1 MKPEFK
7 LLYGWSIILK
17 SRGGSGHNILNDSFK
32 RIRPNES
39 PPKSDPTNLFAPPYS
54 KKRKNLAWSNIFK
67 VLYVADHTKSLG
79 KNGEYSLKMIR
90 SSPNFACNLPS
101 LGATTEAMRRST
113 LTSICILQ
121 HFSCL
126 SVKSPKL
133 ICRDHSVGTFSK
145 TEIFDHLSKP
155 QKCALQQNLLCF
167 AMRKTKGSV
176 CDWFGSPRGWTFFF
190 FFFSP
195 NPYQTSNFSK

>member
-1 MKPEFK
+1 MIASNGLDQTKAHQK
-7 LLYGWSIILK
+7 VILQTY
-17 SRGGSGHNILNDSFK
+17 
-32 RIRPNES
+32 S
-39 PPKSDPTNLFAPPYS
+39 PHPTA
-54 KKRKNLAWSNIFK
+54 KKEKTSHDQIFS

-155 QKCALQQNLLCF
+155 QKCALKHIRL
-167 AMRKTKGSV
+167 
-176 CDWFGSPRGWTFFF
+176 
-190 FFFSP
+190 
-195 NPYQTSNFSK
+195 